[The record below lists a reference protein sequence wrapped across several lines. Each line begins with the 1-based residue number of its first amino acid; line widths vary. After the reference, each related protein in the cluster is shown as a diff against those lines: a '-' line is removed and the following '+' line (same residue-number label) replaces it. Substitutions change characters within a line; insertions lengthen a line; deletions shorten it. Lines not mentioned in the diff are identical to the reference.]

1 VMVHLL
7 WHLACLLVLQK
18 LHTYAIE
25 VRVCLV
31 HAKIGSL
38 VEIGDVME
46 KFEVYMCRKGLM

>member
-1 VMVHLL
+1 MVHLL